1 MNNYV
6 KRLWSL
12 ILVCV
17 LSLSAF
23 AATKAPDSGWEQLP
37 GILKNVK
44 TPEFPDRD
52 FDITQFG
59 AKADGKT
66 DCTEAIKKAIAKC
79 HEAGGGRV
87 LVPGD
92 GTYYTGTLARSIAQL
107 ASRRI

>member
-87 LVPGD
+87 LVPGH
-92 GTYYTGTLARSIAQL
+92 GIVRHWPVYPKK
-107 ASRRI
+107 